1 MDMAFDEKFNLEV
14 DPVKV
19 EKEINRIKDIAVSMI
34 QDIERL
40 KQCFSLIDL
49 TSLNPTDGY
58 EKGRLL
64 AERVSSFGKNFP
76 GLPNVA
82 AICVYPTLIQSVREN
97 MTVKGVKLASVAAGF
112 PASQT
117 FIDIKLSECQMAI
130 DQGADELD
138 VVISLGSFLDG
149 DLFTVFSELQQIK
162 EVAGDTHV
170 KVILETGVLPSL
182 EDIKLASFLAMEAG
196 ADFVKTSTGKLEPAA
211 TPEALYVMCLAV
223 REFFEKTGKKVGV
236 KPAGGVVASLDALQY
251 YTIVEAVLGEEWLNP
266 GLLRLGASRLA
277 NNLLTE
283 ITGDE
288 VKYF

>member
-1 MDMAFDEKFNLEV
+1 MDMAFDEKFNLGV
-14 DPVKV
+14 DPAAIG
-19 EKEINRIKDIAVSMI
+19 KEINRIRDMAGSHSK
-34 QDIERL
+34 DIERL
-40 KQCFSLIDL
+40 KRCFSLIDL

-58 EKGRLL
+58 ERGRLL
-64 AERVSSFGKNFP
+64 AEKVSSFGKKYP

-82 AICVYPTLIQSVREN
+82 AICVYPTLIQAVREN
-97 MTVKGVKLASVAAGF
+97 LSAKGVKLASVAAGF

-162 EVAGDTHV
+162 EVAGDSHV
-170 KVILETGVLPSL
+170 KVILETGALPSL
-182 EDIKLASFLAMEAG
+182 EAVKLASFLAMEAG

-211 TPEALYVMCLAV
+211 TPESVYVMCLAV
-223 REFFEKTGKKVGV
+223 REFFEKTGKKVGI
-236 KPAGGVVASLDALQY
+236 KPAGGVVASLDALLY
-251 YTIVEAVLGEEWLNP
+251 YTIVEAVLGEEWLHP

-277 NNLLTE
+277 NNLLTD
-283 ITGDE
+283 ITGEE